1 MKRGAPGQCC
11 ASHRAHPPGGSGQ
24 RTRGKEA
31 ELPSAKRG
39 SPAPA
44 VRRPSGSASFRRRP
58 IRAQLQ
64 LHRGGRRTEL
74 RTVNSPGVG
83 IQLFF
88 HFLSLQGSTVAALKK
103 NMSGHI
109 TTFEK
114 ALADSYE
121 TKYTLSSDP
130 AISYLSTYEKERTN
144 PQKTQISISR
154 KMDKLVYPHNGIL
167 LSNKKEPRSNMN
179 ESQNYHA
186 Q

>member
-1 MKRGAPGQCC
+1 MLRLTPHSPTRRQRAGNQGEAGLPGAKG
-11 ASHRAHPPGGSGQ
+11 
-24 RTRGKEA
+24 
-31 ELPSAKRG
+31 G

-44 VRRPSGSASFRRRP
+44 VPRPSGSASFRRRP
-58 IRAQLQ
+58 IRVQLQ

-88 HFLSLQGSTVAALKK
+88 HFLSLQGSAVAALKK
-103 NMSGHI
+103 NMRGHI